1 MKKVTIPL
9 AELFGD
15 CAVNLEGA
23 KKVRTLVLMSAFF
36 LLKNCAEADINDY
49 IDAIE
54 LDFTGISYT
63 TRAFMHELLGE
74 LICEFGEWV
83 YDYITYKGANRNV
96 FRAILKSYETMPHA
110 PKSIYYD

>member
-1 MKKVTIPL
+1 MGLRLPL
-9 AELFGD
+9 LLWRRHHTLRKTRKIASRMAAQNASLFM
-15 CAVNLEGA
+15 V
-23 KKVRTLVLMSAFF
+23 AF
-36 LLKNCAEADINDY
+36 IGV
-49 IDAIE
+49 E

-63 TRAFMHELLGE
+63 TQAFMHELLGE

-96 FRAILKSYETMPHA
+96 FRAILKSYETMPQK

>member
-1 MKKVTIPL
+1 MKKITIPL

-15 CAVNLEGA
+15 CAVSLEGA
-23 KKVRTLVLMSAFF
+23 KKVRTLVLMPAFF

-49 IDAIE
+49 IDAIV

-74 LICEFGEWV
+74 LICEFGEWD
-83 YDYITYKGANRNV
+83 YDYITYKSTNKNV
-96 FRAILKSYETMPHA
+96 FRAILKSYKAMLQK

>member
-9 AELFGD
+9 SELFGD

-23 KKVRTLVLMSAFF
+23 KKVRTLVLMPAFF
-36 LLKNCAEADINDY
+36 LLK

-83 YDYITYKGANRNV
+83 YDYSTYKGANRNV
-96 FRAILKSYETMPHA
+96 FRAILKSYETMPQK

>member
-23 KKVRTLVLMSAFF
+23 KKVRALVLMPAFF

-83 YDYITYKGANRNV
+83 YDYIIYIGVNSTA
-96 FRAILKSYETMPHA
+96 FRFILKSYATMPLA
-110 PKSIYYD
+110 PRIIYFD

>member
-1 MKKVTIPL
+1 MEKVTISL
-9 AELFGD
+9 AKLFGN

-23 KKVRTLVLMSAFF
+23 KKVRTLVLTPAFF
-36 LLKNCAEADINDY
+36 LLKTCAEADISDY

-54 LDFTGISYT
+54 LDFTGINYT
-63 TRAFMHELLGE
+63 TQAFMHELLGE

-83 YDYITYKGANRNV
+83 YDYIIYKGANRNV
-96 FRAILKSYETMPHA
+96 FRVILKSYETMPQK